1 MKKTIIDTDQAPKA
15 IGPYSQAVVSENI
28 MFTSGQLPIDPFTGK
43 IVNGSIEERTHM
55 VLKNIEAIAQKAGTG
70 LDKVLKTTV
79 YLTDINDFQAV
90 NKIYAQY
97 FKEPFP
103 ARSAFQ
109 VAALPLEANIEIE
122 AIFKV

>member
-97 FKEPFP
+97 FTEPFP

-109 VAALPLEANIEIE
+109 VAALPLEADIEIE

>member
-55 VLKNIEAIAQKAGTG
+55 VLKNLEAIAQKAGTG

-109 VAALPLEANIEIE
+109 VAALPLEADIEIE